1 MSETIIIPDGVLLVE
16 APKPADPV
24 VPEVVVKVEE
34 AVSSAVVSVVPE
46 AFKSDIEKIVKDV
59 LKLAIK
65 EFLEEMKKSPLSA
78 LDKDGDGK
86 ISVEEVKAA
95 AVDQAAKL
103 GCGAPSCTI
112 S

>member
-46 AFKSDIEKIVKDV
+46 A
-59 LKLAIK
+59 LAIK

>member
-34 AVSSAVVSVVPE
+34 AVVSVVPE